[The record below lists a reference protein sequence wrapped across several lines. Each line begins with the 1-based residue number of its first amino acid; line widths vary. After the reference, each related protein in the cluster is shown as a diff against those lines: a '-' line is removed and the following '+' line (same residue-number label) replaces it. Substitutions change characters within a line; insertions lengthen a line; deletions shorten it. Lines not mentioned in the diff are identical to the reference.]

1 MWFQTIQNRK
11 REPQRR
17 GGGGAVSERG
27 TDWSEEAE
35 RDRQAP
41 QGRGHLLPR
50 QTDPRRER

>member
-41 QGRGHLLPR
+41 QGRGHLLPG